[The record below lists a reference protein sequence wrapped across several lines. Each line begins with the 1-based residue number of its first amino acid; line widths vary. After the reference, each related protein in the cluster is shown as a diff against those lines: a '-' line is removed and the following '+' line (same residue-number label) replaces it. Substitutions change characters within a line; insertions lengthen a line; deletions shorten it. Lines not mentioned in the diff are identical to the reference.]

1 MGGSASVGALIVGTV
16 LLSIFANAMV
26 ITLENRQRFEEID
39 DNEPINA
46 EVKVL
51 NATLVFGTLFLNI
64 TNDGSDPVLFSEIW
78 VTLDG
83 GDPAPFSDYY
93 TSNKYLFPGETVMG
107 SDSVTGTPDR
117 VYVSSYGF
125 GSGAEIQ

>member
-51 NATLVFGTLFLNI
+51 NATLVSTTLFMNI
-64 TNDGSDPVLFSEIW
+64 TNEGSDPVHFSEIW
-78 VTLDG
+78 VILDG
-83 GDPAPFSDYY
+83 GDPVPFSDYY
-93 TSNKYLFPGETVMG
+93 SINK
-107 SDSVTGTPDR
+107 
-117 VYVSSYGF
+117 
-125 GSGAEIQ
+125 